1 MVVALTDQPALS
13 WLYAE
18 TTVVAARSFAGKDN
32 LLMVETWMN
41 PAAAGKFNKQ
51 FPAHIVKDL

>member
-1 MVVALTDQPALS
+1 MVSLRDQPALS

-41 PAAAGKFNKQ
+41 PPAAGKFAKR
-51 FPAHIVKDL
+51 FPGHVVRDL